1 MASFSPAD
9 HAMGLELQLEELFE
23 QQRRA
28 EVQGRADDVDRFQS
42 EIEQLQSELA
52 VTAELLAGDYSTP
65 EPPELHDAEKLSGPE
80 DQPGA
85 GPPA

>member
-1 MASFSPAD
+1 MTDFRPAD

-28 EVQGRADDVDRFQS
+28 MVQGRGPDAEQLQS

-52 VTAELLAGDYSTP
+52 ATSELVVR
-65 EPPELHDAEKLSGPE
+65 EPRPPDSPQMHDAEKLSVP
-80 DQPGA
+80 DD
-85 GPPA
+85 